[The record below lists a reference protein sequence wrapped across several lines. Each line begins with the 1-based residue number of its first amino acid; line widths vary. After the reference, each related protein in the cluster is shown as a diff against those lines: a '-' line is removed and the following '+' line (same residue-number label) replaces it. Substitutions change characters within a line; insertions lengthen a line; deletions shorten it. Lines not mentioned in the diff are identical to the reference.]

1 MALLVVL
8 AALALGYALLRAAD
22 RKTEHRQ
29 EETALLRQ
37 LAVAPEWACVGGQG
51 RVFYQVLCGE
61 RVVLKNGKTI
71 AVGGV
76 ACDGGTITIRMD
88 DQAEGDVVVIE
99 DTGFMRARHGHRDV
113 VGTCRLKPMVPP
125 A

>member
-1 MALLVVL
+1 MLVIL
-8 AALALGYALLRAAD
+8 AALALGYALLSAAD
-22 RKTEHRQ
+22 RNAEQRK
-29 EETALLRQ
+29 ADSVLLGQ

-61 RVVLKNGKTI
+61 RVVLKNGKAI

-76 ACDGGTITIRMD
+76 ACDGGTITIRTD

-99 DTGFMRARHGHRDV
+99 DTGFMRARQGLREV